1 MFFDVEKN
9 IEYYK
14 SKLNN
19 SFDISSRIIMM
30 GETKLGMLFIKS
42 VMDKEIFVTSIM
54 SPLLNFKGKKVDY
67 DILEKDV
74 LKIFELE
81 RVESE
86 SDIIT
91 KLTQNN
97 LIIFVQGEKGAIATD
112 MEKVPVRTP
121 AEPPTSSVIMGPRE
135 GFVEDIKSNIALI
148 RTRLKTDKLVIK
160 DFEVGRYTKTK
171 VCLFSLNGIT
181 DEELIKKVSKK
192 IEEIDIDGILDSHYL
207 LSFLQ
212 EGKNLLFKQ
221 IGTTEKPDIVAA
233 KMLEGRIAIAVDGS
247 PIILTL
253 PFVFL
258 EDLQSSNDYY
268 TNPIYVTF
276 MRIIRALGVFLA
288 TVLPGVFLSFR
299 LYHYKALPL
308 KYLITVANSTQ
319 GLPFSPFIEMV
330 FILILFQILYEVS
343 LRLPRYLG
351 IATSIVGALV
361 LGDTGVKAGLI
372 SSPVVII
379 IAMSIIAVYT
389 VPEQAPQLTV
399 LRAIFILLGGTFGI
413 LGIVA
418 GMIYFVNE
426 MNSLNFYDVPYL
438 APFSPKISKDM
449 KDALYKASVT
459 QMEERPVITKTKNKV
474 RLKKWEKL

>member
-1 MFFDVEKN
+1 MFFNVEKN
-9 IEYYK
+9 LNYFK

-19 SFDISSRIIMM
+19 NFDVSSRTIMV
-30 GETKLGMLFIKS
+30 GETKLGLLFIKS
-42 VMDKEIFVTSIM
+42 LMDKEVFVNSIM
-54 SPLLNFKGKKVDY
+54 SPLLEFEGKNLNFE
-67 DILEKDV
+67 ILENDV

-81 RVESE
+81 KIETDKDV
-86 SDIIT
+86 IT

-97 LIIFVQGEKGAIATD
+97 LIIFIDGKKGAIATD
-112 MEKVPVRTP
+112 MEKAPVRTP

-148 RTRLKTDKLVIK
+148 RMRLKTDKLVIK

-171 VCLFSLNGIT
+171 VCIVSIDVISDTALV
-181 DEELIKKVSKK
+181 KKVEKK
-192 IEEIDIDGILDSHYL
+192 LESIDIDGVVDSHYI

-212 EGKNLLFKQ
+212 EGKGLLFKQ
-221 IGTTEKPDIVAA
+221 VGTTEKPDIVVA
-233 KMLEGRIAIAVDGS
+233 KMLEGRIAILVDGS
-247 PIILTL
+247 PIVLTL
-253 PFVFL
+253 PFVFF

-268 TNPIYVTF
+268 TNPLYVTF
-276 MRIIRALGVFLA
+276 MRIIRMLGVFLA
-288 TVLPGVFLSFR
+288 AILPGVFLSFR

-319 GLPFSPFIEMV
+319 GLPFSPFVEMV
-330 FILILFQILYEVS
+330 FILVLFQILYEVS

-399 LRAIFILLGGTFGI
+399 LRVIFIFLGGTLGI

-426 MNSLNFYDVPYL
+426 MNTLNFYDVPYL
-438 APFSPKISKDM
+438 APYAPRISSDL
-449 KDALYKASVT
+449 KDALFKASVT
-459 QMEERPVITKTKNKV
+459 QMEKRPVITKTKNKV
-474 RLKKWEKL
+474 RLKK

>member
-1 MFFDVEKN
+1 MFFSVEEN
-9 IEYYK
+9 INYFKE
-14 SKLNN
+14 KLNN
-19 SFDISSRIIMM
+19 NFDVTSRIIHV
-30 GETKLGMLFIKS
+30 GESKLGMLFIKS
-42 VMDKEIFVTSIM
+42 LMDKESLILSIM
-54 SPLLNFKGKKVDY
+54 APLIDYKGKNVTFDE
-67 DILEKDV
+67 LEKNV

-81 RVESE
+81 RVDTDE
-86 SDIIT
+86 DVIT

-97 LIIFVQGEKGAIATD
+97 LIIFLEGEKGAIATD
-112 MEKVPVRTP
+112 MEKAPVRTP

-148 RTRLKTDKLVIK
+148 RMRLKTDKLILK
-160 DFEVGRYTKTK
+160 EFELGRYTKTK
-171 VCLFSLNGIT
+171 ICLFSIKGIT
-181 DEELIKKVSKK
+181 DQELVEKVSKK
-192 IEEIDIDGILDSHYL
+192 LEAIDIDGVIDSHYI

-212 EGKNLLFKQ
+212 EGQNLLFKQ

-233 KMLEGRIAIAVDGS
+233 KMLEGRLAILVDGS
-247 PIILTL
+247 PIALTL

-258 EDLQSSNDYY
+258 EDMQSANDYY
-268 TNPIYVTF
+268 TNPIYVSF
-276 MRIIRALGVFLA
+276 MRIIRAIGVFLA
-288 TVLPGVFLSFR
+288 AVLPGVFLAFR

-308 KYLITVANSTQ
+308 KYLITVSNSTQ

-330 FILILFQILYEVS
+330 FILVLFQILYEVS

-399 LRAIFILLGGTFGI
+399 LRAIFILLGGTLGI

-426 MNSLNFYDVPYL
+426 MNILNFYGVPYL
-438 APFSPKISKDM
+438 APFSPKVSADL
-449 KDALYKASVT
+449 KDALTKASVT
-459 QMEERPVITKTKNKV
+459 QMKERPKFIKTKNKV
-474 RLKKWEKL
+474 RLK

>member
-319 GLPFSPFIEMV
+319 
-330 FILILFQILYEVS
+330 
-343 LRLPRYLG
+343 
-351 IATSIVGALV
+351 
-361 LGDTGVKAGLI
+361 
-372 SSPVVII
+372 
-379 IAMSIIAVYT
+379 
-389 VPEQAPQLTV
+389 
-399 LRAIFILLGGTFGI
+399 
-413 LGIVA
+413 
-418 GMIYFVNE
+418 
-426 MNSLNFYDVPYL
+426 
-438 APFSPKISKDM
+438 
-449 KDALYKASVT
+449 
-459 QMEERPVITKTKNKV
+459 
-474 RLKKWEKL
+474 